1 MDSKKGLFV
10 SMPSYS
16 YEDSAN
22 RRKVRVYNDV
32 NARLTLEDFFAKM
45 KINFG

>member
-1 MDSKKGLFV
+1 MQPAPTISYED
-10 SMPSYS
+10 MTYS